1 MLVEQRTENPCVTGS
16 NPTGTNQINQ
26 ESQRLTA
33 GYLFYNLQQVKY
45 FFLKETLFVFTQTW
59 LRHFVCFD
67 I

>member
-1 MLVEQRTENPCVTGS
+1 
-16 NPTGTNQINQ
+16 
-26 ESQRLTA
+26 
-33 GYLFYNLQQVKY
+33 LQQFKY